1 MQVATDGKPQ
11 TPPPGQA
18 VIRHA
23 PDPLGPRLEPVDYAE
38 GKTALRGWFAA
49 PPGGGPGVIVAH
61 EAPGL
66 DDHARARAQMLACAG
81 YAALAI
87 DMYGEP
93 FDLAAAPAR
102 HSALMAE
109 PGLLLRRAAAGVEAL
124 VQRARVWPGPV
135 GAVGFCQGGVVAAE
149 LAFAGLADCAVG
161 LHPALARPA
170 RPRERITGSRI
181 VMVVGDDDPYN
192 PPAARAAYEDQL
204 RRSGADWT
212 VMVHGGVRHTFT
224 NPAADAVDDPG
235 LAYDA
240 RADRRSWRLVLDVF
254 GERLWPLEPAP
265 RDAGL

>member
-1 MQVATDGKPQ
+1 MQVATDGKPE
-11 TPPPGQA
+11 TLRTGEV
-18 VIRHA
+18 VIRHT
-23 PDPLGPRLEPVDYAE
+23 PDLSGPRLEPVDYAE
-38 GKTALRGWFAA
+38 GRTSLRGWFAA

-87 DMYGEP
+87 DVYGEP
-93 FDLAAAPAR
+93 FDLAAAAAR
-102 HSALMAE
+102 HAALMAE

-124 VQRARVWPGPV
+124 LQRTEVHDVPV

-149 LAFAGLADCAVG
+149 LAFAGLVDCAVG

-170 RPRERITGSRI
+170 GVRDRTTGSRI
-181 VMVVGDDDPYN
+181 VMVVGDDDPFN
-192 PPAARAAYEDQL
+192 PPEARMAYEAQL

-212 VMVHGGVRHTFT
+212 VQVLGGVRHTFT
-224 NPAADAVDDPG
+224 NPAADAVGDPA

-240 RADRRSWRLVLDVF
+240 RADRRSWRLVLDTF
-254 GERLWPLEPAP
+254 QECLGPSG
-265 RDAGL
+265 AGAASRGL